1 MAARSTIFGPSKSF
15 DVSRR
20 TAMLLPIAA
29 GVAMQ
34 GESARAS
41 GENDVP
47 ITYVAQLRARPG
59 MGDALRAVLS
69 ERQPLQHGCLYFS
82 TAQDTKDRDVFW
94 TIEVWK
100 DEASHAAAIATPVMQ
115 SIIARS
121 QPLLAGYEPIAAAD
135 VLTMAQAR
143 RPGEPQPFRH

>member
-15 DVSRR
+15 DMSRR
-20 TAMLLPIAA
+20 VAMLLPIAA
-29 GVAMQ
+29 GVALQ
-34 GESARAS
+34 GEPARAS
-41 GENDVP
+41 GVDDVP

-59 MGDALRAVLS
+59 KGGELRAVLS
-69 ERQPLQHGCLYFS
+69 ERQPLHHGCLYFS

-100 DEASHAAAIATPVMQ
+100 DEASHAAALKTPAMQ

-121 QPLLAGYEPIAAAD
+121 QPLLTGYESIAAAD
-135 VLTMAQAR
+135 VLTMAASAKAR
-143 RPGEPQPFRH
+143 